1 MKEATLE
8 RALHRYERAPHLV
21 FWETTKACSLAC
33 RHCRA
38 EAQLGPLDGELNTAE
53 GLALI
58 DQVADLDGPVP
69 ILVFTGGDCFERAD
83 IVELVSHAR
92 ARGLRVG
99 IAPSVTDRLTR
110 ETLQTMFDLGVRSV
124 SISLDGAN
132 ATSHDGLR
140 GIPGHFDKTISAL
153 RLLRSMGF
161 RVQVNTTV
169 MRHNADEIASIYL
182 LLREADV
189 SIWEVFFLVGVGRG
203 VDIAE
208 VSADQAEDICHFLV
222 DTTALGMTV
231 RTVEGPFYRRV
242 QAVRAPF
249 GADDPLDHFELGDL
263 YRRLRSTVDAAGID
277 SERAIS
283 ASTLATGDGRGIIFV
298 GFDGAVHASGFLPIA
313 LGNVR
318 VNTLSDIY
326 TTSAQLTSLRA
337 GNLSGVCGACEY
349 SRLCG
354 GSRARAFAH
363 FDQVD
368 ADDPS
373 CLLVATPPVATGIG
387 PIDA

>member
-1 MKEATLE
+1 VKEATLE

-38 EAQLGPLDGELNTAE
+38 EAQLEPLDHELTSAE
-53 GLALI
+53 GLAFI
-58 DQVADLDGPVP
+58 DQVADLDGPTP
-69 ILVFTGGDCFERAD
+69 ILIFTGGDCFERRD
-83 IVELVSHAR
+83 IVDLVGHAR

-110 ETLQTMFDLGVRSV
+110 SMLEAMYELGVRSV
-124 SISLDGAN
+124 SISLDGSN
-132 ATSHDGLR
+132 AATHDSLR
-140 GIPGHFDKTISAL
+140 GIPGHFDKTLEAL
-153 RLLRSMGF
+153 RMLHDMGF

-169 MRHNADEIASIYL
+169 MRHNAEELASIYL
-182 LLREADV
+182 LLRDV
-189 SIWEVFFLVGVGRG
+189 GISIWEVFFLVGVGRG

-208 VSADQAEDICHFLV
+208 VSARQAEDICHFLV
-222 DTTALGMTV
+222 DTTAFGMTV

-242 QAVRAPF
+242 QSERTPF
-249 GADDPLDHFELGDL
+249 AGDDPRSHFELGEL
-263 YRRLRSTVDAAGID
+263 YDRLRRTLDDAALD
-277 SERAIS
+277 TERAIS

-298 GFDGAVHASGFLPIA
+298 GFDGAVHASGFLPIP

-318 VNTLSDIY
+318 DSTLSEIY
-326 TTSAQLTSLRA
+326 TSSAQLTSLRA
-337 GNLSGVCGACEY
+337 GNLPGACGACQY

-363 FDQVD
+363 FDLVD

-373 CLLVATPPVATGIG
+373 CLLVSASVTPRG
-387 PIDA
+387 PLSDS

>member
-1 MKEATLE
+1 VKEATLE

-38 EAQLGPLDGELNTAE
+38 EAQLEPLDNELTSAE
-53 GLALI
+53 GMAFI

-83 IVELVSHAR
+83 IVDLVSYAR
-92 ARGLRVG
+92 MRGLRVG

-110 ETLQTMFDLGVRSV
+110 PMLETMYELGVRSV
-124 SISLDGAN
+124 SISLDGSTAS
-132 ATSHDGLR
+132 SHDNLR
-140 GIPGHFDKTISAL
+140 GIPGHFDKTLRAL
-153 RLLRSMGF
+153 RLLREMGF

-169 MRHNADEIASIYL
+169 MRHNAEELASIYL
-182 LLREADV
+182 LLRDADV

-208 VSADQAEDICHFLV
+208 VSSHQAEDICHFLV

-242 QAVRAPF
+242 QAERAPF
-249 GADDPLDHFELGDL
+249 GADDPTEQFELGEL
-263 YRRLRSTVDAAGID
+263 YGRLRQTLDDAGIE

-283 ASTLATGDGRGIIFV
+283 ATTLATGDGRGIIFV
-298 GFDGAVHASGFLPIA
+298 GYDGSVHASGFLPIP

-318 VNTLSDIY
+318 DSTLSDIY
-326 TTSAQLTSLRA
+326 TSSAQLTSLRA
-337 GNLSGVCGACEY
+337 GNLSGVCGTCDY

-363 FDQVD
+363 FDRVD

-373 CLLVATPPVATGIG
+373 CVLVGEPMDEVSS
-387 PIDA
+387 IDA